1 MDGTVASNP
10 QHYQPLSHALNP
22 ELTTPRPH
30 SPYAAYNPDGRDRA
44 ARTSAHIDSGVREEE
59 EEEEEEE
66 EVEGAVNAHTGAS
79 TGDGADGHAS

>member
-22 ELTTPRPH
+22 VLTGRPH
-30 SPYAAYNPDGRDRA
+30 SPYTSYNPDGRDGA
-44 ARTSAHIDSGVREEE
+44 ATSNAHIDGGVREEE

-66 EVEGAVNAHTGAS
+66 EVEGAVNTHSGGS
-79 TGDGADGHAS
+79 TGDGDGHAS

>member
-22 ELTTPRPH
+22 VLTTTGRPH
-30 SPYAAYNPDGRDRA
+30 SPYAPYGADPRDGA
-44 ARTSAHIDSGVREEE
+44 ATTSAHIDGGVREEE

-66 EVEGAVNAHTGAS
+66 EVEGAVNAHAGGANGG
-79 TGDGADGHAS
+79 GDRHGS